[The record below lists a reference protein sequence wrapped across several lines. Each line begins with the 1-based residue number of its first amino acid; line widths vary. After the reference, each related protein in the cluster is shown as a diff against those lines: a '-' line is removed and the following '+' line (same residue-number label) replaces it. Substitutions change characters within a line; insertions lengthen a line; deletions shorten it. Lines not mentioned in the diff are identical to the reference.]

1 MKKLFCLLL
10 FALASCA
17 KESDV
22 EQVNL
27 KIADLQKQDSIFKT
41 QLAIE
46 RQERHEMDS
55 AMGYYIAFH
64 DSIIEKSL
72 SKIEKSKRRGAFWGS
87 FGRALIGK

>member
-17 KESDV
+17 KQSDV

-27 KIADLQKQDSIFKT
+27 KISALQKQDSIFKT

-64 DSIIEKSL
+64 DSIIQKSM
-72 SKIEKSKRRGAFWGS
+72 SKIEKAHRRGAFTGGLIRGL
-87 FGRALIGK
+87 FGR